1 MDELLYYDLKDVSGL
16 TPGLASQVCREVG
29 RRIIAGHFPEGQL
42 IDDENR
48 LCGRFNVSKSVVREA
63 VKLLVSKGLLE
74 VRRGNGTK
82 VKPRASWNLLDDDVL
97 AWHLGTEPKPDF
109 LKKLIDVRLM
119 VEPNAAYWAAS
130 NSSISQIN
138 EIRKAHTDMERATN
152 IQEFVVA
159 DAKFHRAV
167 LRAANNE
174 LLTSM
179 EGVIFSALLT
189 SIKITNNDPIDNR
202 TRSLPLHFEILN
214 AIELRNKEGAQTAMK
229 EHMADTYDRLSILL
243 PELNLETKVY
253 DN

>member
-16 TPGLASQVCREVG
+16 TPGLATQICRELG
-29 RRIIAGHFPEGQL
+29 RRIVAGHFPEGQL
-42 IDDENR
+42 IDDENK
-48 LCGRFNVSKSVVREA
+48 LCERFNVSKSVVREA
-63 VKLLVSKGLLE
+63 VKILVDKGLLE
-74 VRRGNGTK
+74 VRRGNGTR
-82 VKPRASWNLLDDDVL
+82 VRTRASWKLLDDDVL
-97 AWHLGTEPKPDF
+97 AWHLGTEPKPNF
-109 LKKLIDVRLM
+109 LRQLIDVRLM

-130 NSSISQIN
+130 MSSRDQVD
-138 EIRKAHTDMERATN
+138 EIHKAHSDMERAGT

-214 AIELRNKEGAQTAMK
+214 AIEMRDRERAETAMRD
-229 EHMADTYDRLSILL
+229 HMADTYDRLSALL
-243 PELNLETKVY
+243 PELNLETKIY
-253 DN
+253 DT